1 MMSGMQRTHL
11 GLQIPN
17 FTYPGVAPGQ
27 LFERVAAQAVAA
39 EAAGFDTVFVM
50 DHFFQ
55 LPMLGRPDQ
64 EMFEAYTLLGALAA
78 RTERVRLGTLVT
90 GVTYREPALLA
101 KAVTALDVI
110 SSGRA
115 LLGIGAAWFDAE
127 HEALGF
133 EFPPLKVRYEH
144 LVDALEICQGMF
156 TQQSTTY
163 EGTHHAVKGAFNSP
177 GPVGERIPI
186 LIGGQGEKRTFRIAA
201 QYADELNTTAAFAD
215 LPRKLEALQ
224 GHLDDLGRPRS
235 DITVTPLGTLV
246 LAETHDA
253 ALVQAE
259 GHDRRSGLRRGR
271 LPGRRGERLGAAR
284 PHRVGRSRRGRRPG
298 AGARRGG
305 TRRGGLQPP
314 GRRRRHRGDRP
325 RGGDPA
331 EGARLTGPGSP
342 LRTSAALAR

>member
-1 MMSGMQRTHL
+1 MIPIMSATRL

-17 FTYPGVAPGQ
+17 FTYPGVETGR

-39 EAAGFDTVFVM
+39 EQAGFDTVFVM

-55 LPMLGRPDQ
+55 LPLLGRPDQ

-78 RTERVRLGTLVT
+78 RTSSVRLGTLVT

-127 HEALGF
+127 HAALGF
-133 EFPPLKVRYEH
+133 DFPPLRERYEH
-144 LVDALEICQGMF
+144 LVDALEICGGMF

-163 EGTHHAVKGAFNSP
+163 AGTHHSVRDAFNSP
-177 GPVGERIPI
+177 PPVHGRIPI
-186 LIGGQGEKRTFRIAA
+186 LIGGQGERRTFRLAA

-224 GHLDDLGRPRS
+224 GHLDDLGRART
-235 DITVTPLGTLV
+235 DINVTPLGTLV

-253 ALVQAE
+253 AEAKL
-259 GHDRRSGLRRGR
+259 RGLF
-271 LPGRRGERLGAAR
+271 AAR
-284 PHRVGRSRRGRRPG
+284 GMDADAVLADEAAAAMVMGRM
-298 AGARRGG
+298 
-305 TRRGGLQPP
+305 LW
-314 GRRRRHRGDRP
+314 
-325 RGGDPA
+325 GDPDEVA
-331 EGARLTGPGSP
+331 GRAREVLATGLDG
-342 LRTSAALAR
+342 LVVNLVADADDTDAVALAGETLGKVLAG

>member
-1 MMSGMQRTHL
+1 MMSGMHRTHL

-17 FTYPGVAPGQ
+17 FTYPGVAPAQ

-156 TQQSTTY
+156 TQPSTTY

-186 LIGGQGEKRTFRIAA
+186 LIGGQGEKRTFRLAA
-201 QYADELNTTAAFAD
+201 QYADELNTTAAFTD

-224 GHLDDLGRPRS
+224 GHLDDLGRARS

-253 ALVQAE
+253 ALDKLK
-259 GHDRRSGLRRGR
+259 GMI
-271 LPGRRGERLGAAR
+271 AAR
-284 PHRVGRSRRGRRPG
+284 GFDADAFLADEVSAAALLSRIVWGDPDEV
-298 AGARRGG
+298 GARVQELVAV
-305 TRRGGLQPP
+305 GLD
-314 GRRRRHRGDRP
+314 GVVFNL
-325 RGGDPA
+325 PA
-331 EGARLTGPGSP
+331 DADDTEVI
-342 LRTSAALAR
+342 ALAGETLVKALG

>member
-1 MMSGMQRTHL
+1 
-11 GLQIPN
+11 
-17 FTYPGVAPGQ
+17 
-27 LFERVAAQAVAA
+27 
-39 EAAGFDTVFVM
+39 
-50 DHFFQ
+50 
-55 LPMLGRPDQ
+55 
-64 EMFEAYTLLGALAA
+64 MFEAYTLLGALAA

-156 TQQSTTY
+156 TQPSTTY
-163 EGTHHAVKGAFNSP
+163 EGTHHAVKGRLQLP
-177 GPVGERIPI
+177 GADRRRIPI

-201 QYADELNTTAAFAD
+201 QYADELNTTAAFDD

-253 ALVQAE
+253 ALAK
-259 GHDRRSGLRRGR
+259 LKAMIAARGFDADA
-271 LPGRRGERLGAAR
+271 LLADEASASAAAR
-284 PHRVGRSRRGRRPG
+284 PHRVGRPRRGRRPG
-298 AGARRGG
+298 AGARRRRP
-305 TRRGGLQPP
+305 RRGRLQPA

-325 RGGDPA
+325 RRRDPRQ
-331 EGARLTGPGSP
+331 GARLIGRSL